1 MAEEQGTSFGDLLRH
16 YRALAGLSQI
26 ALASRTGI
34 SKEAVSMLERGV
46 RARPR
51 NATVLRLAQALR
63 LRPEDRTALAAAARR
78 AAATRAGAGCWC
90 WTAWPRRPWSPCGAG
105 CRPGCRATCW

>member
-63 LRPEDRTALAAAARR
+63 LRPEDRTALVAAARR
-78 AAATRAGAGCWC
+78 AGSPPAAGGGPPPARGRIPPHPPPPP
-90 WTAWPRRPWSPCGAG
+90 PRPA
-105 CRPGCRATCW
+105 A